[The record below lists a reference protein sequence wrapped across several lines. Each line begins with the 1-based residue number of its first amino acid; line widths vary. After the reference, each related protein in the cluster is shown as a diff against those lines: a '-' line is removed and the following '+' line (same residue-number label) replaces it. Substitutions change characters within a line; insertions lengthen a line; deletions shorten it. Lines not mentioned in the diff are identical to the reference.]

1 MNKFENYIEI
11 RWHLFHENDIDID
24 LVLKVIKFVEKRSA
38 KFDAKTQILLF
49 FSSFIVQD

>member
-1 MNKFENYIEI
+1 MNKFEKYIEI
-11 RWHLFHENDIDID
+11 RWHLFHENDID
-24 LVLKVIKFVEKRSA
+24 LVLKVIKFVEKRSV